1 MLVVGH
7 DLGETCR
14 RYDRFLLLNKTLIID
29 GYRAEI
35 ITTNNIQQPY
45 GDGVFLLRNKEI

>member
-7 DLGETCR
+7 DLGETSR
-14 RYDRFLLLNKTLIID
+14 RYDRFLLLNKNLIVD

-45 GDGVFLLRNKEI
+45 GDGVFLLQNKEI